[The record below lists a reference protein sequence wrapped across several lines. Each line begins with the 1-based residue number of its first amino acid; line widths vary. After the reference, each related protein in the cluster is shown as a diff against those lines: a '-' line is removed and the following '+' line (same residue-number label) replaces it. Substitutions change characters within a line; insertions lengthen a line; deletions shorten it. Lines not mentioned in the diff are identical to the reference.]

1 MEVENMRQKRQ
12 MTKSIQIEN
21 TEVQLITNDPIEN
34 LTATGKMLVDSDQ
47 FSFVYITEQNDDYI
61 YISLTEAVWSDL
73 KSALD
78 LELPVVIVH
87 ETERLELS
95 DFHEELSYLIE
106 NIKGNSNY
114 GEEMVAKVENT
125 F

>member
-1 MEVENMRQKRQ
+1 MRQKRQ